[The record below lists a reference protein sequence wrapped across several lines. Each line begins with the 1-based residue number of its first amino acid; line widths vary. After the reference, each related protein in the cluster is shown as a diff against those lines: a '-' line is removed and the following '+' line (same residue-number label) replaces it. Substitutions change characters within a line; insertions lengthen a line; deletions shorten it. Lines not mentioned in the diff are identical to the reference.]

1 MKRSTI
7 NALILEAIETLNQ
20 AGFKLPPFAY
30 WSPEDWKSKG
40 SEIDEITEN
49 GLGWDVTDF
58 GTGDYENFGLL
69 LFTIRN
75 GNYNYPEK
83 YPKTYAEKIMIVKEN
98 QVTPYHFHQK
108 KQEDIIN
115 RGGGNLVLDL
125 YWSNDKLELLD
136 KPFSVSIDGVRKEC
150 KPGERIILTPG
161 ESICLV
167 PYLCH
172 KFYGETGKG
181 TVIVGEVSAVN
192 DDNQDNFF
200 IDVPRFPSIIEDEEP
215 VYLLCTDYK
224 SLASFS

>member
-1 MKRSTI
+1 MKRSMI
-7 NALILEAIETLNQ
+7 NTLIREAIGTFDQ

-40 SEIDEITEN
+40 PEIDEITEN

-75 GNYNYPEK
+75 GNYHYPEK
-83 YPKTYAEKIMIVKEN
+83 YPKSYAEKIMIVKEN
-98 QVTPYHFHQK
+98 QVTPYHFHRK

-136 KPFSVSIDGVRKEC
+136 TPFSVSIDGSRKEC

-172 KFYGETGKG
+172 KFYGETDKG

-200 IDVPRFPSIIEDEEP
+200 IDVPRFPSITEDEEP
-215 VYLLCTDYK
+215 VHLLCTDYK
-224 SLASFS
+224 LLS